1 MDLVEAIA
9 KRMIS
14 VPVCFYAVNGRLL
27 QALGLTNARQC
38 REWAGYLAARCFSI
52 YVCGSLLWYDA
63 TGRFLSKE

>member
-1 MDLVEAIA
+1 MDLAEAIA
-9 KRMIS
+9 KR
-14 VPVCFYAVNGRLL
+14 VLAFPVCFYGTDNRLL
-27 QALGLTNARQC
+27 EAIRLTNARQC